1 MIDIAL
7 AAVSRQ
13 DGEVV
18 IRLRNLGVGV
28 DQLLIGCHRF
38 IPPSQVLEN
47 RRALKHQGDIP
58 LIFGEALIRVLERL
72 RVVSVRD
79 HPVHDFSDNLMRRA
93 EGSRRSDSPAQSPEP
108 SAARKSG
115 KGPSVKKPERP
126 RG

>member
-1 MIDIAL
+1 MVDIAL
-7 AAVSRQ
+7 AAVSCQ

-28 DQLLIGCHRF
+28 DQLLIGRHRF

-58 LIFGEALIRVLERL
+58 LIFGEPLIRVLKRL

-79 HPVHDFSDNLMRRA
+79 HPVHEDRIVLLSL
-93 EGSRRSDSPAQSPEP
+93 RSLLLLGN
-108 SAARKSG
+108 R
-115 KGPSVKKPERP
+115 VKDRL
-126 RG
+126 